1 MRTRVTKKAWSGP
14 KGLVGW
20 GWNIVSWEGGLV
32 TLLFLGLMVAYA
44 VILQGGSRIRPSDAT
59 IGTQFGKETGDA
71 FDALDN
77 GSACERV

>member
-1 MRTRVTKKAWSGP
+1 MRTRVTKKAWFGP

-32 TLLFLGLMVAYA
+32 TFLFLGT
-44 VILQGGSRIRPSDAT
+44 S
-59 IGTQFGKETGDA
+59 DA